1 MATGLFNL
9 KQQLQG
15 LIQKAWSGTQKTNYV
30 EYLVVAGGAGGAT
43 QHGGGGGAGGLI
55 QGILPITTGT
65 PLTVTIGGGGAGSAS
80 APSATGAVGGSGQNS
95 VFSYAIAIGGG
106 GGAPYRSS
114 GDIQGVAGGSGGGG
128 TAQDSSITSVGGQGT
143 FGQGNNG
150 GAGRPG
156 TGNNYLAGGGG
167 GAGTVGQTLASG
179 SGLTAGFGGAGIASS
194 ISGTLTTYAGGGGGG
209 VPNSG
214 GIGGSG
220 GVGGGG
226 RGGDPATNGTAGTA
240 NTGGGGGGASGQGIT
255 AYNGGSGIVIISYPD
270 TYSAPASFGGANSPT
285 ASTSGSGSMYFNG
298 STYLVGP
305 TTSALNI
312 GTGNYTVEFWIYP
325 TVTPSVLDIYFSAS
339 SNSNNFQLGFSPTQG
354 LYSNVP
360 SIRSGSSANLPLNTW
375 THCALVR
382 SGSTNSLYANGVR
395 VGTTSDT
402 SATNLTNYYIATYNA
417 GAGTY
422 NAENAYMSNLRISN
436 VAIYDP
442 TQTTLSVPT
451 APFKPT
457 SSTILLMGTVSGSYL
472 ADSSS
477 SSLTL
482 SSVTGTPTWN
492 QLSPFATGLGYKNRV
507 YTWTGSGTVTF

>member
-1 MATGLFNL
+1 MTQGIFTMA
-9 KQQLQG
+9 QQLQG
-15 LIQKAWSGTQKTNYV
+15 QVRKTWGNSMSPPYV
-30 EYLVVAGGAGGAT
+30 EYLVVAGGGGGGAT
-43 QHGGGGGAGGLI
+43 IAGGGGAGGLL
-55 QGILPITTGT
+55 QGLTPITAGQSITVTVGTGGTGT
-65 PLTVTIGGGGAGSAS
+65 ATTGQGGAGVAGQGGNSVFGNITAVGGGNGTYNGGPSNDLYAQGGSGGGAGRTGWNAGLGISGQGNNGGTASGGDANAAGGGGAGSQGVNAS
-80 APSATGAVGGSGQNS
+80 TVSGNGGS
-95 VFSYAIAIGGG
+95 
-106 GGAPYRSS
+106 
-114 GDIQGVAGGSGGGG
+114 
-128 TAQDSSITSVGGQGT
+128 
-143 FGQGNNG
+143 
-150 GAGRPG
+150 
-156 TGNNYLAGGGG
+156 
-167 GAGTVGQTLASG
+167 
-179 SGLTAGFGGAGIASS
+179 GIASS
-194 ISGTLTTYAGGGGGG
+194 ISGTLTAYAGGGGGG
-209 VPNSG
+209 IRC
-214 GIGGSG
+214 GIGSPIAGVV
-220 GVGGGG
+220 GVGGTGG
-226 RGGDPATNGTAGTA
+226 GGCGSLSAVATAGTA
-240 NTGGGGGGASGQGIT
+240 NTGGGGGGGGYNGT
-255 AYNGGSGIVIISYPD
+255 YWGGGNGGSGIVIISYPD
-270 TYSAPASFGGANSPT
+270 TYKAPTAVTGTYT

-325 TVTPSVLDIYFSAS
+325 TVTPGALDIYFSAS
-339 SNSNNFQLGFSPTQG
+339 SNSNNFQLGFSPSQG

-417 GAGTY
+417 GAGSY

-472 ADSSS
+472 ADSSAS
-477 SSLTL
+477 ALTL
-482 SSVTGTPTWN
+482 ASTTGTPQWN

-507 YTWTGSGTVTF
+507 YKWTGSGTVTF